1 MRRDPLAQ
9 RERGSRGGRGAEAG
23 RAVAALAR
31 RRRRR
36 RAGTARRCAR
46 GPRPS
51 ERMGPRCG
59 RGRPAR
65 AARPRRSSLGG
76 VAAPATSRIRYER
89 RERCRMTDTEQM
101 ASLEAEIVRLGAE
114 ETMKALCQGLAEAV
128 AAAPRLPSKAS
139 VRFGYACLEV
149 HWSDAPTV
157 AATEPSTS
165 EGPPIE
171 TGHVVKAELVGRFY
185 RVPEPGAKP

>member
-1 MRRDPLAQ
+1 
-9 RERGSRGGRGAEAG
+9 
-23 RAVAALAR
+23 
-31 RRRRR
+31 
-36 RAGTARRCAR
+36 
-46 GPRPS
+46 
-51 ERMGPRCG
+51 
-59 RGRPAR
+59 
-65 AARPRRSSLGG
+65 
-76 VAAPATSRIRYER
+76 
-89 RERCRMTDTEQM
+89 MTDTEQM

-185 RVPEPGAKP
+185 RAPEPGAKPFVEVGDVVAPDTQVGIVEAMKLMNPVVAEVSGRVTKILVGDAEPVEYGRPLLVIEPESTP